1 MQSVTMPCAKQPT
14 SAVRAALTLIG
25 FSAVIGQIVLMREL
39 IVVFNGNEISLGIM
53 LATWLF
59 WTAAGS
65 SLSSRF
71 ATGREQRSP
80 GGRRARMPARRQP
93 AADDLGI
100 ARLQNFFSDRA
111 GRTGWSGADA
121 AYIPG
126 MSEPVLRCLRVAF
139 RGCDPD
145 VRTGVRRLCSRRY
158 QFGVLA
164 GGRWF
169 RLRRDP
175 GQHCVAALS

>member
-1 MQSVTMPCAKQPT
+1 MQSVTMPCAKQST
-14 SAVRAALTLIG
+14 SAVRASLTLIG

-65 SLSSRF
+65 SLSGC
-71 ATGREQRSP
+71 AGREQRSP

-100 ARLQNFFSDRA
+100 ARLQVFLSDSA
-111 GRTGWSGADA
+111 G
-121 AYIPG
+121 
-126 MSEPVLRCLRVAF
+126 
-139 RGCDPD
+139 
-145 VRTGVRRLCSRRY
+145 
-158 QFGVLA
+158 
-164 GGRWF
+164 
-169 RLRRDP
+169 
-175 GQHCVAALS
+175 